1 MDLAV
6 NDSEEEFDEVF
17 EDIFT
22 VPTKDTAV
30 PTLSEILIAAGFK
43 VTKKQIFLIFIKYII
58 QF

>member
-1 MDLAV
+1 M